1 MKDYC
6 YRKIRKKFRVFP
18 SRYAGFALARCRRG
32 LRGNASKSPELMSV
46 AEFKKAVHKGV
57 IHQAT
62 GVILPGENKAKS
74 SLEIGEINGYSPA
87 DIARFYAFRYTNFG
101 FANRF
106 KRIPQDAIKRGH
118 IQLLKEAHYLGR
130 KINKEA
136 LKDLMSKSIRSNPIP
151 PRSVARVAKKAL
163 LKRKKYHRG
172 GTFVGIARARDLSR
186 RVNVSM
192 STVRRMSS
200 YFARHRASR
209 LESIRRRSDPTSA
222 AAIADELWG
231 GTPGLKWA
239 RKVLK
244 SRKF

>member
-18 SRYAGFALARCRRG
+18 SRYAGFALSKCR
-32 LRGNASKSPELMSV
+32 K
-46 AEFKKAVHKGV
+46 
-57 IHQAT
+57 
-62 GVILPGENKAKS
+62 
-74 SLEIGEINGYSPA
+74 
-87 DIARFYAFRYTNFG
+87 
-101 FANRF
+101 
-106 KRIPQDAIKRGH
+106 
-118 IQLLKEAHYLGR
+118 
-130 KINKEA
+130 A
-136 LKDLMSKSIRSNPIP
+136 LKKNPVP

-172 GTFVGIARARDLSR
+172 GTAVGVARARDLSR

-239 RKVLK
+239 KKVLA
-244 SRKF
+244 SRRF